1 MVTKISILK
10 MTVFFIVLLVSLPF
24 ADICAQSYRGST
36 EWNNAVRS
44 ARERRARSI
53 RNQQLFDELWKS
65 NKDKKKKNKKEKTNT
80 DKKAQLVSGDVQLT
94 VFADG
99 KNKDEAI
106 QTALRSA
113 IEQAFGVFVSS
124 HTEILNDSL
133 VKDEIATVASGNI
146 KEFKCL
152 SENYVEGKC
161 FVTVQ
166 AVVSTNNL
174 ISYTKS
180 KGASAELAG
189 ATFAMNLRMLEL
201 NKRNETLAMQHLVRQ
216 LAEIAPI
223 MFDYEIK
230 LGEFNAGLGCPLEI
244 CINVNENA
252 KIAYKMLTET
262 LEALSLSDVDVSDLK
277 KIGITT
283 HKMSFSTYFDD
294 KWVASNARPP
304 HEIIYHFRHPYHKL
318 FHELCNWFVAC
329 SMNFKLT
336 DDFGSYSVKYTT
348 DYKNKD
354 FVLPTPIGSMYFDFD
369 CNHISI
375 NVNGPLKLERYGH
388 HAHTFFK
395 NSVFL
400 YFAHD
405 GYFQDEVAL
414 PFHYYKNGSSN
425 NSGRRLKASIR
436 MRNIEELSTLTKI
449 QIERGQ
455 EILKVSD
462 FIKFQ

>member
-1 MVTKISILK
+1 MG
-10 MTVFFIVLLVSLPF
+10 
-24 ADICAQSYRGST
+24 DG
-36 EWNNAVRS
+36 E
-44 ARERRARSI
+44 
-53 RNQQLFDELWKS
+53 
-65 NKDKKKKNKKEKTNT
+65 NKE
-80 DKKAQLVSGDVQLT
+80 
-94 VFADG
+94 
-99 KNKDEAI
+99 EAI
-106 QTALRSA
+106 QVALRSA

-124 HTEILNDSL
+124 HSEILNDEL
-133 VKDEIATVASGNI
+133 VKDEIATIASGNI

-166 AVVSTNNL
+166 AIVSTNNL

-201 NKRNETLAMQHLVRQ
+201 NKRNEALAMQHLVRQ

-230 LGEFNAGLGCPLEI
+230 IGEFNAGLGCPLEI

-262 LEALSLSDVDVSDLK
+262 LEALSLKEVEVSDLK

>member
-1 MVTKISILK
+1 MVTKNSIRK
-10 MTVFFIVLLVSLPF
+10 IAVFFMILLVSLPF
-24 ADICAQSYRGST
+24 ANICAHSYRSNSQSLRCALDYT
-36 EWNNAVRS
+36 KDL
-44 ARERRARSI
+44 REK
-53 RNQQLFDELWKS
+53 EKKEK
-65 NKDKKKKNKKEKTNT
+65 NKDKQKNE
-80 DKKAQLVSGDVQLT
+80 GDVTLT
-94 VFADG
+94 VMGDG
-99 KNKDEAI
+99 ENKEQAI
-106 QTALRSA
+106 QVALRSA

-124 HTEILNDSL
+124 HSEILNDEL
-133 VKDEIATVASGNI
+133 VKDEIATIASGNI

-166 AVVSTNNL
+166 AIVSTNNL

-201 NKRNETLAMQHLVRQ
+201 NKRNEALAMQHLVRQ

-230 LGEFNAGLGCPLEI
+230 IGEFNAGLGCPLEI

-262 LEALSLSDVDVSDLK
+262 LEALSLKEVEVSDLK

-294 KWVASNARPP
+294 KWVASNARPS

>member
-1 MVTKISILK
+1 
-10 MTVFFIVLLVSLPF
+10 
-24 ADICAQSYRGST
+24 
-36 EWNNAVRS
+36 
-44 ARERRARSI
+44 
-53 RNQQLFDELWKS
+53 
-65 NKDKKKKNKKEKTNT
+65 
-80 DKKAQLVSGDVQLT
+80 
-94 VFADG
+94 
-99 KNKDEAI
+99 
-106 QTALRSA
+106 
-113 IEQAFGVFVSS
+113 
-124 HTEILNDSL
+124 
-133 VKDEIATVASGNI
+133 
-146 KEFKCL
+146 
-152 SENYVEGKC
+152 
-161 FVTVQ
+161 
-166 AVVSTNNL
+166 
-174 ISYTKS
+174 
-180 KGASAELAG
+180 
-189 ATFAMNLRMLEL
+189 
-201 NKRNETLAMQHLVRQ
+201 
-216 LAEIAPI
+216 
-223 MFDYEIK
+223 
-230 LGEFNAGLGCPLEI
+230 
-244 CINVNENA
+244 
-252 KIAYKMLTET
+252 
-262 LEALSLSDVDVSDLK
+262 
-277 KIGITT
+277 
-283 HKMSFSTYFDD
+283 MSFSTYFDD

-414 PFHYYKNGSSN
+414 PFHYYKKGSSN

>member
-1 MVTKISILK
+1 MVTRISIQK
-10 MTVFFIVLLVSLPF
+10 VAVFFIILLVIFPF
-24 ADICAQSYRGST
+24 ADICAQSYRGSA
-36 EWNNAVRS
+36 EWINAIRS

-65 NKDKKKKNKKEKTNT
+65 NKERKKKNKKEKTNT

-201 NKRNETLAMQHLVRQ
+201 NKRNEALAMQHLVRQ

-230 LGEFNAGLGCPLEI
+230 IGEFNAGLGCPLEI
-244 CINVNENA
+244 CINVNKNA

-262 LEALSLSDVDVSDLK
+262 LEALSLKDVEVSDLK

-294 KWVASNARPP
+294 KWIANTARPP

-318 FHELCNWFVAC
+318 FHELCEWFVAC
-329 SMNFKLT
+329 SMNFKLI

-348 DYKNKD
+348 DRKNTD
-354 FVLPTPIGSMYFDFD
+354 FRFSIPTGIMRFKFD

-375 NVNGPLKLERYGH
+375 NGPLKLERYGH
-388 HAHTFFK
+388 HGHTFFK

-425 NSGRRLKASIR
+425 NSGCRLEASIR

>member
-1 MVTKISILK
+1 MVTKNSIRK
-10 MTVFFIVLLVSLPF
+10 IAVFFMILLVSLPF
-24 ADICAQSYRGST
+24 ANICAHSYRSNSQSLRCALDYT
-36 EWNNAVRS
+36 KDL
-44 ARERRARSI
+44 REK
-53 RNQQLFDELWKS
+53 EKKEK
-65 NKDKKKKNKKEKTNT
+65 NKDKQKNE
-80 DKKAQLVSGDVQLT
+80 GDVTLT
-94 VFADG
+94 VMGDG
-99 KNKDEAI
+99 ENKEQAI
-106 QTALRSA
+106 QVALRSA

-124 HTEILNDSL
+124 HSEILNDEL
-133 VKDEIATVASGNI
+133 VKDEIATIASGNI

-166 AVVSTNNL
+166 AIVSTNNL

-201 NKRNETLAMQHLVRQ
+201 NKRNEALAMQHLVRQ

-230 LGEFNAGLGCPLEI
+230 IGEFNAGLGCPLEI

-262 LEALSLSDVDVSDLK
+262 LEALSLKEVEVSDLK

-294 KWVASNARPP
+294 KWVASNARPS

-354 FVLPTPIGSMYFDFD
+354 FVLSTPIGSMYFDFD

-375 NVNGPLKLERYGH
+375 NGPLKLERYGH

-425 NSGRRLKASIR
+425 NSGCRLKASIR